1 MENIEN
7 SPANQNLLLKT
18 FLGENN
24 KDGGGDSDS
33 QESMSAAQKMM
44 AKFMLPPSKSPFPDE
59 KPKTRIGAEYQA
71 IIP

>member
-18 FLGENN
+18 FLGED
-24 KDGGGDSDS
+24 KDGGKSDSDS

-44 AKFMLPPSKSPFPDE
+44 AKFMLPPSKSDNPDE
-59 KPKTRIGAEYQA
+59 KPKTRVGAEF
-71 IIP
+71 